1 MCSGGKEVL
10 NRRNNPQMI
19 FIYFTH
25 ILLRI
30 VTHFLQQSLIRNSDL
45 GLVDGSSSK
54 TACLHP
60 EFKPQC
66 RQKERPEIVI

>member
-45 GLVDGSSSK
+45 GWWMAQVVRLPAYTQSSNPSAAK
-54 TACLHP
+54 
-60 EFKPQC
+60 KKG
-66 RQKERPEIVI
+66 QK